1 MKEKTFV
8 SAVVYVYNAEKVIQ
22 DYLLKLHS
30 ALKEKFELFELI
42 LVNDCSTDASI
53 PIIKATAKEMSGTV
67 TLLNL
72 AWRHKKELA
81 MLAGTDLA
89 VGDFVYEIETT
100 DPDFSWDIVAKL
112 YDKSVTGYDVV
123 SAYPNKGTKL
133 KSRLFYKFLNKISHL
148 KVDPY
153 SETIKIISRKALN
166 RTLIDRGK
174 VRYRKVLYKHCGFP
188 TSSIAY
194 TPCHKHRKVEDISL
208 GHKISLASDVFIVFS
223 NIGVHVA
230 VLFSILF
237 FILSVLIGVY
247 ALTSY
252 LAGGDIISGW
262 TTTML
267 FLSLG
272 FSGVF
277 IVTSIIAKYISV
289 ILQEQKAGT
298 IYTVESLQKLK

>member
-8 SAVVYVYNAEKVIQ
+8 SAVVYVYNAEKVIR
-22 DYLLKLHS
+22 DYLLKLHA
-30 ALKEKFELFELI
+30 ALQDKFELFEII
-42 LVNDCSTDASI
+42 LVNDCSRDASSEV
-53 PIIKATAKEMSGTV
+53 IKEAVKQLGGNI
-67 TLLNL
+67 TLLSL

-100 DPDFSWDIVAKL
+100 DPDFTWDIIAKL

-123 SAYPNKGTKL
+123 AAYPRKGTQF
-133 KSRLFYKFLNKISHL
+133 KSRMFYTFLNKISHL
-148 KVDPY
+148 KVVPH
-153 SETIKIISRKALN
+153 SETIRIISRKALN

-188 TSSIAY
+188 TTSIEY
-194 TPCHKHRKVEDISL
+194 EPTHRHKRAEELNFWQKT
-208 GHKISLASDVFIVFS
+208 SLASDVFIVFS

-230 VLFSILF
+230 VMFSILF
-237 FILSVLIGVY
+237 LALSVLIGVY
-247 ALTSY
+247 ALVTY
-252 LAGGDIISGW
+252 FTGDVISGW

-277 IVTSIIAKYISV
+277 IVTAIIAKYISV
-289 ILQEQKAGT
+289 ILQEQKAGN
-298 IYTVESLQKLK
+298 IYTVESLQKLN

>member
-8 SAVVYVYNAEKVIQ
+8 SAVVYVCNAERIIR
-22 DYLLKLHS
+22 DYLLKLHN
-30 ALKEKFELFELI
+30 ALGEKFELFEII
-42 LVNDCSTDASI
+42 LVNDFSTDRSAEV
-53 PIIKATAKEMSGTV
+53 IKEAVKQMSGNV
-67 TLLNL
+67 TLLSL

-100 DPDFSWDIVAKL
+100 DPDFTWDIIAKL

-123 SAYPNKGTKL
+123 AAYPRKGTKF
-133 KSRLFYKFLNKISHL
+133 KSRMFYIFLNRISHL
-148 KVDPY
+148 KVDPHT
-153 SETIKIISRKALN
+153 ETIRIISRKALN
-166 RTLIDRGK
+166 RTLVDRGK

-188 TSSIAY
+188 TTSIEY
-194 TPCHKHRKVEDISL
+194 EPIHRHKRAEDLSFAHKV
-208 GHKISLASDVFIVFS
+208 SLASDVFIVFS

-230 VLFSILF
+230 VMFSILF
-237 FILSVLIGVY
+237 LALSVLIGVY
-247 ALTSY
+247 ALVTY
-252 LAGGDIISGW
+252 FTGDVISGW

-277 IVTSIIAKYISV
+277 IVTAIIAKYISV
-289 ILQEQKAGT
+289 ILQEQKAGN
-298 IYTVESLQKLK
+298 IYTVESLQKLN

>member
-8 SAVVYVYNAEKVIQ
+8 SAVVYVYNAERVIR
-22 DYLLKLHS
+22 DYLLKLHN
-30 ALKEKFELFELI
+30 ALGEKFELFEII
-42 LVNDCSTDASI
+42 LVNDCSTDAGAEV
-53 PIIKATAKEMSGTV
+53 IKEAVKQMSGNV
-67 TLLNL
+67 TLLSL

-100 DPDFSWDIVAKL
+100 DPDFTWDIIAKL

-123 SAYPNKGTKL
+123 AAYPKKGTKF
-133 KSRLFYKFLNKISHL
+133 KSRLFYTFLNKISHL
-148 KVDPY
+148 KVDPH
-153 SETIKIISRKALN
+153 SETIRIISRKALN

-188 TSSIAY
+188 TTSIEY
-194 TPCHKHRKVEDISL
+194 EPTHRHKRAEDLSFAHKV
-208 GHKISLASDVFIVFS
+208 SLASDVFIVFS

-230 VLFSILF
+230 VMFSILF
-237 FILSVLIGVY
+237 LALSVLIGVY
-247 ALTSY
+247 ALVTY
-252 LAGGDIISGW
+252 FTGDVISGW

-277 IVTSIIAKYISV
+277 IVTAIIAKYISV
-289 ILQEQKAGT
+289 ILQEQKAGN
-298 IYTVESLQKLK
+298 IYTVESLQKLN